1 MLSHH
6 IYPIYVSNFDVTIYG
21 INVFSYIA
29 SDSNRAL
36 MLFATGKPL
45 GENGL
50 DWLKIHLVNLHGEK
64 KK

>member
-1 MLSHH
+1 
-6 IYPIYVSNFDVTIYG
+6 VSLISAVEERLKHFFV
-21 INVFSYIA
+21 A

-36 MLFATGKPL
+36 MLFANGKPL
-45 GENGL
+45 GEKGL

>member
-1 MLSHH
+1 MQSHH
-6 IYPIYVSNFDVTIYG
+6 IYPICVSDLCISIYG
-21 INVFSYIA
+21 YKIILYIA

-50 DWLKIHLVNLHGEK
+50 DWLKIHVVNLHGEK